1 MGRRLSRRDV
11 QKLIPGGDAEYEVI
25 VAGGGPAGLGA
36 ALASAANGAKT
47 LLLEARS
54 FFGGVA
60 AVDMWMPINRVMLG
74 GGRRGGVHD
83 QFVDRIRAF
92 GPEAC
97 VEGKSDSING
107 DGLDVHPEYLRLA
120 AFELLEESGCHYR
133 LYSPVTDV
141 IMQGNVVR
149 GLVTT
154 SKDGQQTFRARVVV
168 DATGDG
174 DVAYR
179 AGAEMAEGREED
191 GRHMPV
197 SLVFALANVDVE
209 RALAFKANEKER
221 FGAILRKAAEEG
233 YHTAAW
239 YSFDRTT
246 IPGVINVNNGAY
258 VDIGN
263 VDGTKSGDLTVAERM
278 GVRVA
283 VDFVRLAR
291 AERMPGLE
299 DCHLMRTG
307 ANVGV
312 RDTRRI
318 VGEYVLT
325 VEDARTGAEFEDVV
339 ARKYGAI
346 DANQLFIGEMKSGF
360 AYPYRSLLP
369 KGIEILLVAG
379 RCGSATFLGHA
390 AGKSMGNMMAL
401 GQAAGAAAALCC
413 AQQVSPRELDVGR
426 LQDVLRSMGAQL

>member
-1 MGRRLSRRDV
+1 MLSRDNL
-11 QKLIPGGDAEYEVI
+11 QQLIPESGATYDVV

-36 ALASAANGAKT
+36 ALAAATNGAKT
-47 LLLEARS
+47 LLVEGRS

-60 AVDMWMPINRVMLG
+60 AVAMWMPVNRVTLD

-83 QFVDRIRAF
+83 MFVDQVRAL
-92 GPEAC
+92 GTEAA
-97 VEGKSDSING
+97 VEGKSDMING
-107 DGLDVHPEYLRLA
+107 DNLDVHPDYLRLA
-120 AFELLEESGCHYR
+120 AFQLLEQAGCHYR
-133 LYSPVTDV
+133 LYSPATDV
-141 IMQGNVVR
+141 VMEGDTVR
-149 GLVTT
+149 GVVVTG
-154 SKDGQQTFRARVVV
+154 KEGLQTFYARVVV

-174 DVAYR
+174 DVAYH
-179 AGAEMAEGREED
+179 AGAEMMVGREED

-197 SLVFALANVDVE
+197 SLVFALANADVE
-209 RALAFKANEKER
+209 RALAFKSEQREAWEATIR
-221 FGAILRKAAEEG
+221 QAAVEG

-239 YSFDRTT
+239 YSLDRTT
-246 IPGVINVNNGAY
+246 IPGVLNVNNGAY
-258 VDIGN
+258 VDLGN
-263 VDGTKSGDLTVAERM
+263 IDGTKSADLTVAERF

-291 AERMPGLE
+291 AKRIPGLE
-299 DCHLMRTG
+299 DCYLMRTG

-325 VEDARTGAEFEDVV
+325 VEDARTGTEFEDVV

-346 DANQLFIGEMKSGF
+346 DANQLYIGEMHSGF

-369 KGIEILLVAG
+369 VRVENLLAAG

-401 GQAAGAAAALCC
+401 GQAAGTAAALC
-413 AQQVSPRELDVGR
+413 AARGVTPRELYVKQ
-426 LQDVLRSMGAQL
+426 LQAVLRSMGAQL

>member
-1 MGRRLSRRDV
+1 MLSRRDV
-11 QKLIPGGDAEYEVI
+11 EKLIPDRDAKYDTV

-36 ALASAANGAKT
+36 ALAAATNGAKT

-54 FFGGVA
+54 VFGGVA
-60 AVDMWMPINRVMLG
+60 AAAMWMPINRVMLD

-83 QFVDRIRAF
+83 MFVAKIQAY
-92 GPEAC
+92 GAAAYT
-97 VEGKSDSING
+97 EGRSDFING
-107 DGLDVHPEYLRLA
+107 DGMDVHPEYLRLA
-120 AFELLEESGCHYR
+120 AFELLEEAGCHYR
-133 LYSPVTDV
+133 LYSPVTGV
-141 IMQGNVVR
+141 VMEGNALCGVV
-149 GLVTT
+149 VTG
-154 SKDGQQTFRARVVV
+154 KEGRQTFRAQVVV

-174 DVAYR
+174 DVAYL
-179 AGAEMAEGREED
+179 AGAEMTEGREED

-197 SLVFALANVDVE
+197 SLVFALANVDVD
-209 RALAFKANEKER
+209 RALLFKAKER
-221 FGAILRKAAEEG
+221 DAFDAIVKEAAAEG

-246 IPGVINVNNGAY
+246 VPGMINVNNGAY

-263 VDGTKSGDLTVAERM
+263 IDGTRSGDLTVAERM
-278 GVRVA
+278 GVQVA
-283 VDFVRLAR
+283 VDFCRMAR
-291 AERMPGLE
+291 AKRIPGLE
-299 DCHLMRTG
+299 DCYLMRTG

-318 VGEYVLT
+318 VGEYVVT
-325 VEDARTGAEFEDVV
+325 VEDARGSAEFEDVV

-346 DANQLFIGEMKSGF
+346 DANQLYIGEMASGF

-369 KGIEILLVAG
+369 KRIDNLLVAG

-401 GQAAGAAAALCC
+401 GQAAGTAAALCA
-413 AQQVSPRELDVGR
+413 AQGVTPRKLDVR
-426 LQDVLRSMGAQL
+426 QLQSVLRSMGAQL